1 MDVYNVGGNA
11 RQSINRKP
19 TLPMIS
25 WLKTYMCS
33 PCVTLSKPH
42 MQSVDSLSES
52 NFWQLVRAYFLCF
65 IVLIFH
71 IRFQPT
77 FWFLKRCDLF
87 ATLCNVHTVT
97 YDMTLI
103 FSFYCA
109 TLDILFRLSLSLS
122 STCRAKRQRV
132 WLNMSQQHS
141 LLLPSFRSHNLVLK
155 NIFFQ

>member
-1 MDVYNVGGNA
+1 MDAYNVGGNA

-42 MQSVDSLSES
+42 MQSVGSLSES

-103 FSFYCA
+103 FSLLRNA
-109 TLDILFRLSLSLS
+109 GHSLSTLVKPKLNLS
-122 STCRAKRQRV
+122 CKTSKSLTQYVSAAFFVTAK
-132 WLNMSQQHS
+132 
-141 LLLPSFRSHNLVLK
+141 F
-155 NIFFQ
+155 

>member
-1 MDVYNVGGNA
+1 MDAYNVGGNA

-103 FSFYCA
+103 FSLLRNA
-109 TLDILFRLSLSLS
+109 GHSLSTLVKPKLNLS
-122 STCRAKRQRV
+122 CKTSKSLTQYVSAAFLVTAK
-132 WLNMSQQHS
+132 
-141 LLLPSFRSHNLVLK
+141 F
-155 NIFFQ
+155 

>member
-1 MDVYNVGGNA
+1 MDAYNVGGNA

-103 FSFYCA
+103 FSLLRNA
-109 TLDILFRLSLSLS
+109 GHSLSTLVKPKLNLS
-122 STCRAKRQRV
+122 CKTSKSLTQYVSAAFCVTAKFEE
-132 WLNMSQQHS
+132 S
-141 LLLPSFRSHNLVLK
+141 
-155 NIFFQ
+155 

>member
-1 MDVYNVGGNA
+1 MDAYNVGGNA

-25 WLKTYMCS
+25 WLKTYMCVS
-33 PCVTLSKPH
+33 TTHAISWFSFRIKFLTAC
-42 MQSVDSLSES
+42 ES
-52 NFWQLVRAYFLCF
+52 IFLMFYC
-65 IVLIFH
+65 INISH
-71 IRFQPT
+71 SIPT
-77 FWFLKRCDLF
+77 DIWFLKRCDLF

-109 TLDILFRLSLSLS
+109 TLNILFRLSLSLS